1 MRYKE
6 WTTKIPEEITN
17 DALWRMNV
25 YRYALFLADVAW
37 NDVNKLS
44 KNKLL
49 ISSCDQLYRSAGSVS
64 ANISEGYSRRSNLDQ
79 ARFYEYALGS
89 ARECRGW
96 YFKVRHKMNKQ
107 ILDSRLELITEIIK
121 MLLYIVPNQRG
132 SKISEPEVTYLNNEN
147 PNSLII
153 EEMNIYSIALN
164 PKEY

>member
-1 MRYKE
+1 MRYKDWVIE
-6 WTTKIPEEITN
+6 IPQEITN
-17 DALWRMNV
+17 DALWKMNV

-37 NDVNKLS
+37 NDVKILS
-44 KNKLL
+44 KNKFL

-64 ANISEGYSRRSNLDQ
+64 ANISEGYSRRSNRDQ

-96 YFKVRHKMNKQ
+96 YFKVRHNMDKQ

-132 SKISEPEVTYLNNEN
+132 SKIREPEVPYLNNEN
-147 PNSLII
+147 PNSVII
-153 EEMNIYSIALN
+153 EEMNIHPTEKKFKGY
-164 PKEY
+164 

>member
-1 MRYKE
+1 MRYKD
-6 WTTKIPEEITN
+6 WITKIPEEIT
-17 DALWRMNV
+17 DDVLWKMNV

-37 NDVNKLS
+37 DDVNKLS

-132 SKISEPEVTYLNNEN
+132 SKIREPEVTYLSNEN
-147 PNSLII
+147 PNSLLV
-153 EEMNIYSIALN
+153 EEMNIHSIARN
-164 PKEY
+164 PKE